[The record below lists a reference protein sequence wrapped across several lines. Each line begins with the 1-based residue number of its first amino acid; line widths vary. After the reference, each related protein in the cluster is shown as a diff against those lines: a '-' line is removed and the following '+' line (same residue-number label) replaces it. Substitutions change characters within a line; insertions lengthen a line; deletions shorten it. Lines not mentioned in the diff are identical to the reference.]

1 MYERSEYINYSEAG
15 NKYTSTASIFI
26 TLYSKEKQGAAGAD
40 LICKG
45 RRPAANETRRPAG
58 PTMSPAF
65 HIVINFDQIP
75 VYR

>member
-1 MYERSEYINYSEAG
+1 MRVQPRSDRTEDVSEAG

-45 RRPAANETRRPAG
+45 RRPAANETRSRVAA
-58 PTMSPAF
+58 TMSPAF
-65 HIVINFDQIP
+65 YIVIKF
-75 VYR
+75 